1 MRIAIVFLKKVKKYY
16 KFFEN
21 RFFRADRLSV
31 RIKYCMH
38 GSLRIIPASKKVLP
52 CISEKVQK
60 RFGKDTEKSGKR
72 LDFRIKW
79 WYNTELCV

>member
-38 GSLRIIPASKKVLP
+38 GSLRIIPAPKKVLP
-52 CISEKVQK
+52 CISEKGNK
-60 RFGKDTEKSGKR
+60 KDLGKIPKNRENVLT
-72 LDFRIKW
+72 FA
-79 WYNTELCV
+79 